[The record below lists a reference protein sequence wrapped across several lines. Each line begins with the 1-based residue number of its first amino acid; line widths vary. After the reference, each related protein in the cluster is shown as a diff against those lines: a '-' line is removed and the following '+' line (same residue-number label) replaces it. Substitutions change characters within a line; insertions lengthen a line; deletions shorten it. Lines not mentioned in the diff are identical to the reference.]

1 MTDKY
6 AVIGNPVAHSRSPE
20 IHAAFARQ
28 SGDDIDYVRLLA
40 PLDGFRDCVERF
52 RSARGK
58 GANVTLPFK
67 LEACRLA
74 TRLSDRAE
82 QAKAANTL
90 SFADDAICADNTDG
104 VGLTRDIEQ
113 NLGCAIAR
121 RRVLLMGAGGAAR
134 GVLQPLLARQPQ
146 RIVIANRTRERAASL
161 AQQFARYAN
170 LEAAEYSRLAG
181 MEFDIVINATSA
193 SVSGDVP
200 PLPESVFA
208 PGSLAYD
215 MMYGPA
221 AMPFLRFARAGGAA
235 RIADGLGML
244 VEQAAESFF
253 IWRGKR
259 PETAPV
265 IAALRNQDSGVRIQD
280 SEPKHDLE

>member
-1 MTDKY
+1 MTDRY

-28 SGDDIDYVRLLA
+28 SGDDIEYVRLIA
-40 PLDGFRDCVERF
+40 PLDGFRDCVERL
-52 RSARGK
+52 RTAGGK

-82 QAKAANTL
+82 HAQAANTL
-90 SFADDAICADNTDG
+90 AFSGDEIFADNTDG

-113 NLGCAIAR
+113 NLGCAIAKQ
-121 RRVLLMGAGGAAR
+121 RVLLMGAGGAAR
-134 GVLQPLLARQPQ
+134 GVLQPLLVRQPQ
-146 RIVIANRTRERAASL
+146 RLVIANRTRERAESL
-161 AQQFARYAN
+161 ARHFARWGNVEPSDYAG
-170 LEAAEYSRLAG
+170 LDDMR
-181 MEFDIVINATSA
+181 FDIVINATSA

-200 PLPESVFA
+200 PLPDNVFA
-208 PGSLAYD
+208 PGSLGYD
-215 MMYGPA
+215 MMYGREVT
-221 AMPFLRFARAGGAA
+221 PFLRFARTRGAA
-235 RIADGLGML
+235 QLADGLGML

-265 IAALRNQDSGVRIQD
+265 IAKLR
-280 SEPKHDLE
+280 SED